1 MNITTIKKTGI
12 TTLTIKKEAQAHAG
26 AQHEFLANQSAQ
38 TSWNTYSKTND
49 PTRILPVGTTLT
61 VLGIYPAD
69 TKYGP
74 AHIEVRSSTGR
85 TFDIMAPDIAKF
97 TS

>member
-12 TTLTIKKEAQAHAG
+12 TTLTIKKEAQVHAG

-49 PTRILPVGTTLT
+49 PTRVLPVGTTLQI
-61 VLGIYPAD
+61 LGIYPAD
-69 TKYGP
+69 TKYRS
-74 AHIEVRSSTGR
+74 AHIEVVSSTGR
-85 TFDIMAPDIAKF
+85 TFDIMASDIAKF